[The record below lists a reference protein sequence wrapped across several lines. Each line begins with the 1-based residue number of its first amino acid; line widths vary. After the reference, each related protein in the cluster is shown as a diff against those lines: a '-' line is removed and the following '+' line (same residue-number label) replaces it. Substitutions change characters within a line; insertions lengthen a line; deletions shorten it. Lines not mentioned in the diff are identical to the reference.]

1 MSTMVKAGSKYT
13 DEDRR
18 RAVLEY
24 ALTGSFTKVAKSM
37 GIPRRTINDWK
48 QSEWWDEMDAAVRHQ
63 KNDQILAMNE
73 EILDLAQREL
83 VERLE
88 NGDTQLVRTKDG
100 VKKHRVPVKAKEL
113 GVIGGIAFDKRQ
125 IALNQPTSIS
135 SKSTDM
141 SALADEFRK
150 VSKQWDEKQIGVV
163 SVQLSIDSEDE
174 SVE

>member
-1 MSTMVKAGSKYT
+1 MGSKYT

-48 QSEWWDEMDAAVRHQ
+48 QSEWWDEMDAAVRHE
-63 KNDQILAMNE
+63 KNDQILAKNE

-113 GVIGGIAFDKRQ
+113 GIIGGIAFDKRQ
-125 IALNQPTSIS
+125 IGLNQPTFIS
-135 SKSTDM
+135 SKTAGIE
-141 SALADEFRK
+141 ALA
-150 VSKQWDEKQIGVV
+150 KQFEQLASQWHEKQKDVV
-163 SVQLSIDSEDE
+163 SVQLSIDSVDE
-174 SVE
+174 SEE

>member
-1 MSTMVKAGSKYT
+1 MSNMVKMGSKYT

-24 ALTGSFTKVAKSM
+24 AVTGSFTKVAKSM

-48 QSEWWDEMDAAVRHQ
+48 QSEWWDEIDAAVRHE
-63 KNDQILAMNE
+63 KNDQILAKNE

-113 GVIGGIAFDKRQ
+113 GIIGGIAFDKRQ
-125 IALNQPTSIS
+125 IGLNQPTSIS
-135 SKSTDM
+135 AKTANIE
-141 SALADEFRK
+141 ALAKQFEQLS
-150 VSKQWDEKQIGVV
+150 SKWDEKQISVV
-163 SVQLSIDSEDE
+163 STQHRKH
-174 SVE
+174 